1 MTTRFVAVLFALT
14 LVCGGCASWGPM
26 FPSDPTPPP
35 PDLDRSDCCRD
46 A

>member
-1 MTTRFVAVLFALT
+1 MARVLAVLLALALT
-14 LVCGGCASWGPM
+14 LNGCASFGPA

-35 PDLDRSDCCRD
+35 PDFDRSDCCRD